1 MLLIKR
7 EKINKPDKKG
17 GGGGGFDKLARKP
30 ENQSLHSTKE
40 EGRVYKKKRD
50 KPRERRDTQE
60 TPSLWEPVL
69 ERQEKRL
76 KQTERIYT

>member
-7 EKINKPDKKG
+7 DNIIKPDTKG
-17 GGGGGFDKLARKP
+17 GGGDKLAR
-30 ENQSLHSTKE
+30 ETESQSLHSTKE

-50 KPRERRDTQE
+50 KPRERRETQE

-69 ERQEKRL
+69 GSQETAKIDGT
-76 KQTERIYT
+76 KYT